1 MEKVKVTRIYFFIY
15 LIFMIYM
22 TIGYSIFCYLIFHYN
37 KEIDAIIT
45 VIISIFFGS
54 ATKDFFEFILKS
66 VDSNL
71 EIKSVMSKKIKVFF
85 DGGISV
91 LQIFTSLAFVCTL
104 AFNKYNINISTLSAI
119 GLILFG
125 FSILL
130 LFLCGVSNTSEKK

>member
-1 MEKVKVTRIYFFIY
+1 MEKVKVARIYLFIY
-15 LIFMIYM
+15 FIFMIYIA
-22 TIGYSIFCYLIFHYN
+22 IGYSIFCYLIFHYN

-54 ATKDFFEFILKS
+54 ATKDFYEFILKS

-71 EIKSVMSKKIKVFF
+71 EIKSVMSKKIKAFF

-104 AFNKYNINISTLSAI
+104 AFNKYNINISNLSAI
-119 GLILFG
+119 GLTLFG
-125 FSILL
+125 FAILL
-130 LFLCGVSNTSEKK
+130 LFIWGVSNTLQKK